1 MRHFLLLTRHEL
13 RVLLIAPST
22 YVAAVLFLCIM
33 GTIYLLGLENA
44 TVVAKTDLPSTLFF
58 QVFWL
63 PVFFIVPMLTMRSIA
78 EERRLG
84 TLEAMMTTP
93 ISAGAMVGSKF
104 TAAYI
109 FYITLWA
116 LTLCFP
122 LLASFALGSRGDPR
136 LLDWPSL
143 LGGLTFVAVSGALFI
158 AIGIFASAMTR
169 STLVAGMLSFSLLFV
184 LILSG
189 GILTKLAI
197 IDTAQFAWAR
207 ESVEYLKTFR
217 HLEDFSRGILDSR
230 PFFFYFTNA
239 LLLLGLTALVVESK
253 T

>member
-1 MRHFLLLTRHEL
+1 MRHFLQLTRHEL

-33 GTIYLLGLENA
+33 GGIYLLGLEDA
-44 TVVAKTDLPSTLFF
+44 ARAAKTDLPSTLFF

-93 ISAGAMVGSKF
+93 ISAGAMVGAKF
-104 TAAYI
+104 TAAYL
-109 FYITLWA
+109 FYLTLWA
-116 LTLCFP
+116 LTLIFP
-122 LLASFALGSRGDPR
+122 LLASFALGTRGDPR

-143 LGGLTFVAVSGALFI
+143 LGGLTFVAVSGALFVS
-158 AIGIFASAMTR
+158 IGIFASSMTR
-169 STLVAGMLSFSLLFV
+169 STLVSGMLSFSLLFI

-189 GILTKLAI
+189 GILTKLSL
-197 IDTAQFAWAR
+197 IDTASFQCLN
-207 ESVEYLKTFR
+207 EPLEYLKTFR
-217 HLEDFSRGILDSR
+217 HLEDFSRGIIDSR
-230 PFFFYFTNA
+230 PFFFYFSNT